1 LCHYV
6 EGFVQTSVGPVP
18 RLKTVLAFADI
29 IGTIK
34 TRVGV
39 SRFEYKVAPGLY
51 CIGKPDADSP
61 VLVTA
66 NYKLSVDVLRRELKD
81 LDGWIL
87 VVDAR
92 GINVWC
98 AAGKKTFSTE
108 EVVQRVKR
116 SGLDQ
121 VVTHRKLI
129 LPQLSATGVS
139 AQQVKKGCGFEVVW
153 GPVRANDIKPFLDN
167 GMKAEPEMRQVTFS
181 FQERVVLIPVELT
194 QILKPLLGL
203 IIIAF
208 LLSGIGWDVF
218 SIKTAWLRGLMLIA
232 AAVTGI
238 ISGAVLAP
246 AFLPWIPTRA
256 FALKGSI
263 TGLITGAGI
272 VWLFWD
278 QVGGWGALGLVFCT
292 MAISSYM
299 AMNFTGSTPF
309 TSMSGVEKEMRKA
322 IPLQMIAGLLAVVV
336 WVGSAFAR

>member
-1 LCHYV
+1 
-6 EGFVQTSVGPVP
+6 
-18 RLKTVLAFADI
+18 
-29 IGTIK
+29 
-34 TRVGV
+34 VGV

-181 FQERVVLIPVELT
+181 FQE
-194 QILKPLLGL
+194 
-203 IIIAF
+203 
-208 LLSGIGWDVF
+208 
-218 SIKTAWLRGLMLIA
+218 
-232 AAVTGI
+232 